1 MDKKKK
7 FARIVYLMGDLF
19 LVDAK
24 TENVLRAYDG
34 DEYFANNNNMYSIIA
49 DAQKMGY
56 EVKIK

>member
-1 MDKKKK
+1 MYKKKK

-19 LVDAK
+19 LVDVK
-24 TENVLRAYDG
+24 TENILKSYNG
-34 DEYFANNNNMYSIIA
+34 DEYFANNNGMYSIVA